1 MGIRTLHRRTPEF
14 LGGTRAEAGSAS
26 GPAAAA
32 SPVPALAPGAS
43 TARIPADRAA
53 AARRAVAGVLR
64 RPAARIRRAAHRRAW
79 ADLARAYLAL
89 LLTAVPRTR
98 PRPTLTVFVASLNEQ
113 PPGPVPHRPPHQ
125 DGPEHRPDDV
135 PGSAP

>member
-1 MGIRTLHRRTPEF
+1 MGIRTLHRRTPEI

-53 AARRAVAGVLR
+53 AARRAVARLR
-64 RPAARIRRAAHRRAW
+64 RPGGRIRRAAHRRAL
-79 ADLARAYLAL
+79 ADLARGYLAL

-98 PRPTLTVFVASLNEQ
+98 PRPTLTVFVASLTEQ
-113 PPGPVPHRPPHQ
+113 PPGPVRHRPPHQ
-125 DGPEHRPDDV
+125 DRPD
-135 PGSAP
+135 PGPDAAS